1 MAENREKYAQV
12 ILDISARGL
21 DRPFTYRIPDA
32 LADTLRAG
40 SIVMVPFGAGN
51 VLRKGYVTGFTDR
64 TAVAPEKI
72 KEIDSEIEPSRGYS
86 MEDNSEFYLRLAAW
100 MKNRYGSTMATA
112 LRTVLASRKPGKIR
126 ELRQIPEA
134 PDCQGQAPEGT
145 PGGPRSPLDAGDDTP
160 ACLRLCYPGHETG
173 GSGQCGHC
181 SGAAQSRQCLTEQPD
196 RDGAESCPE
205 ADRRHSGQ

>member
-72 KEIDSEIEPSRGYS
+72 KEIDDIHLIGHITEERFGHLLVTRDSH
-86 MEDNSEFYLRLAAW
+86 EF
-100 MKNRYGSTMATA
+100 
-112 LRTVLASRKPGKIR
+112 
-126 ELRQIPEA
+126 ELKA
-134 PDCQGQAPEGT
+134 QGWN
-145 PGGPRSPLDAGDDTP
+145 PLK
-160 ACLRLCYPGHETG
+160 
-173 GSGQCGHC
+173 
-181 SGAAQSRQCLTEQPD
+181 
-196 RDGAESCPE
+196 
-205 ADRRHSGQ
+205 